1 MRGIDTNVRSACDK
15 SLQHTY
21 LDTRDLQQQPRS
33 ANPAF
38 ADQFNNVPAI
48 TEITDK
54 GEGGDAP
61 DLPVAVGLN
70 LPGQLGKKSLDSM
83 SGMKCFDEGNKKYP
97 VDQKTNRDEF
107 GYIVLDE
114 NAESG
119 NVGDWNSQSLQ
130 GEEAGGPAPNLD
142 RSFII
147 RQSVSIS
154 SSPDEEGGGGI
165 GVQHTY
171 LGLADLLSDPSHTPS
186 RKDSI
191 D

>member
-1 MRGIDTNVRSACDK
+1 M
-15 SLQHTY
+15 
-21 LDTRDLQQQPRS
+21 
-33 ANPAF
+33 
-38 ADQFNNVPAI
+38 
-48 TEITDK
+48 
-54 GEGGDAP
+54 
-61 DLPVAVGLN
+61 AVGLN
-70 LPGQLGKKSLDSM
+70 LPGQLGQKSLDSM
-83 SGMKCFDEGNKKYP
+83 SGMKCFDEENEKYP

-114 NAESG
+114 NTESG

-130 GEEAGGPAPNLD
+130 GEEAGDPAPNLD

-154 SSPDEEGGGGI
+154 SSPGEEGGGGI
-165 GVQHTY
+165 VQHTY

-191 D
+191 N